1 MSAEGLLIYK
11 APPFFAMLL
20 LNVLVTMVLQVQVSQ
35 YIAPPL
41 TAALYENTA
50 EVIEIVLVLEVVK

>member
-1 MSAEGLLIYK
+1 MIYR
-11 APPFFAMLL
+11 APPSLAMLL
-20 LNVLVTMVLQVQVSQ
+20 LKVLVTRVLHVQVSQ

-50 EVIEIVLVLEVVK
+50 EVI